1 VQVECQGQHPF
12 NRLKINNLDYILELV
27 RLGQIGLARLGIWRM
42 RMKIGGMTR
51 SARGRDKLSQ
61 ALACRIETRVPIAY
75 DRALLIL
82 PVVLLH
88 RVSYNLWDCFRNQSQ
103 PKSVT
108 IHGPMLPC
116 SRISLSSVV
125 DSCECGRVTMLIQLR
140 RSQ

>member
-1 VQVECQGQHPF
+1 
-12 NRLKINNLDYILELV
+12 
-27 RLGQIGLARLGIWRM
+27 M
-42 RMKIGGMTR
+42 RMKIGEMTR

-61 ALACRIETRVPIAY
+61 ALACLIETRVPIAY

-103 PKSVT
+103 PRVLPS
-108 IHGPMLPC
+108 MLPC
-116 SRISLSSVV
+116 SRTSLSSVV